1 MYDVKFLES
10 MRDDEKQ
17 VNNRGKKKK
26 EKKNRH
32 VFEQNPLS
40 CLLSIDMCLHT
51 PQSLVPEELML
62 YMGMRTHNDSYMT
75 RAECMKMYT
84 AGKRIESFK
93 GYLIKLIIMSSKFS
107 VSHSSEPEEGN
118 LNPLTVINFLYTIL
132 FYH

>member
-84 AGKRIESFK
+84 AGERIESLK
-93 GYLIKLIIMSSKFS
+93 GYLIKTHHY
-107 VSHSSEPEEGN
+107 V
-118 LNPLTVINFLYTIL
+118 
-132 FYH
+132 